1 MGVAAMTTMTTM
13 TDRIAM
19 NAMNHGAAITAWAW
33 RTPLGSGDLVLQRL
47 LLGERAARPNAR
59 FDTGSYAASLGCAIL
74 QPPQTNR
81 NRRFLRRMGCYAVE
95 VAREAYAAW
104 LARQGKQA
112 GADGE
117 ISGEVSGE
125 VSGERI
131 GLFFGYGGLR
141 AHWDELM
148 PAFAHQTAD
157 GEDAWQRG
165 LALLHPHWMLQHLSN
180 NAHAVAAQELGARG
194 EGATFGGANAGAQA
208 LAAALRSL
216 AAGAVDVALVVA
228 YDSLNEPET
237 LVELAGRHLLNCH
250 GGDYAAPYDM
260 AAQGFVPGEA
270 AAALVLQRRADAK
283 QPLGYVQ
290 ARDGADGENSIAHTA
305 TLARML
311 PGLAQAGDAVDGVG
325 IAQSAWDLAERTAL
339 AQVVGADVP
348 LTCMSSALGHCG
360 AASAVVQSIALLQ
373 CLQQQVLPP
382 IAGLQHASPGPLQ
395 ALADAQHFGGNAAIG
410 LSAGTPGLAG
420 VIRVAVERN

>member
-1 MGVAAMTTMTTM
+1 MTAMTGM
-13 TDRIAM
+13 TDA
-19 NAMNHGAAITAWAW
+19 AAITAWAW
-33 RTPLGSGDLVLQRL
+33 RTPLGSGELVLPRL

-74 QPPQTNR
+74 QPPQTSR

-95 VAREAYAAW
+95 VALEAYAAW
-104 LARQGKQA
+104 QARKQ
-112 GADGE
+112 DGE
-117 ISGEVSGE
+117 PGCEPGCEQVGAQD
-125 VSGERI
+125 GDRI

-148 PAFAHQTAD
+148 PAFAQQNAD
-157 GEDAWQRG
+157 GEGAWQRG

-208 LAAALRSL
+208 LSAALRSL

-237 LVELAGRHLLNCH
+237 LVELAERHLLNCH
-250 GGDYAAPYDM
+250 GGDFAAPYDR

-270 AAALVLQRRADAK
+270 AAALVLQRRTQAK
-283 QPLGYVQ
+283 RPLGYVQ
-290 ARDGADGENSIAHTA
+290 ACDGADGENGVAGCA
-305 TLARML
+305 TLARL
-311 PGLAQAGDAVDGVG
+311 AANLAQMGDVVDGAGMAQVG
-325 IAQSAWDLAERTAL
+325 LDLAEREAL
-339 AQVVGADVP
+339 AQVVGADAP
-348 LTCMSSALGHCG
+348 LTCVNSALGHCG
-360 AASAVVQSIALLQ
+360 AATAVVQSIALLQ
-373 CLQQQVLPP
+373 CLQQQVLAP

-395 ALADAQHFGGNAAIG
+395 AVLEARHFAGRAAIG
-410 LSAGTPGLAG
+410 LSVGTPGLAG
-420 VIRVAVERN
+420 VVRVAL

>member
-1 MGVAAMTTMTTM
+1 MTM
-13 TDRIAM
+13 TDMSAM
-19 NAMNHGAAITAWAW
+19 TDAAAITAWAW
-33 RTPLGSGDLVLQRL
+33 RTPLGSGDLVMPRL

-59 FDTGSYAASLGCAIL
+59 FDTSSYAASLGCAIL

-104 LARQGKQA
+104 QERQGAQA
-112 GADGE
+112 GDVGDPAGE
-117 ISGEVSGE
+117 PD
-125 VSGERI
+125 GERI

-148 PAFAHQTAD
+148 PAFAGQNAD
-157 GEDAWQRG
+157 GEGAWQRG
-165 LALLHPHWMLQHLSN
+165 LTLLHPHWMLQHLSN

-208 LAAALRSL
+208 LSAALRSL

-237 LVELAGRHLLNCH
+237 LVELAERHLLNCH
-250 GGDYAAPYDM
+250 GGDYAAPYDL

-283 QPLGYVQ
+283 QPLGVVQ
-290 ARDGADGENSIAHTA
+290 ARDGADGENGLAHCA
-305 TLARML
+305 TLARL
-311 PGLAQAGDAVDGVG
+311 AASLAQAGDAVDGAGMAQVG
-325 IAQSAWDLAERTAL
+325 YDLAEREAL
-339 AQVVGADVP
+339 ALAVGADAP
-348 LTCMSSALGHCG
+348 LTCVSSALGHCG
-360 AASAVVQSIALLQ
+360 AATAVVQSIALLQ
-373 CLQQQVLPP
+373 CLQQQILAP

-395 ALADAQHFGGNAAIG
+395 AVLDAHHFVGQAAIG
-410 LSAGTPGLAG
+410 LSTGTPGLAG
-420 VIRVAVERN
+420 VIRVAL